1 MENMGN
7 QQNDKWT
14 RLRHWIGWNGLNSSW
29 TKMYQ
34 IMQQGTA
41 SWVIN
46 STFKCGENEIPHRSD
61 KMFSCKCF
69 ILHFFWYLFQ
79 KRCQRQS
86 ACLLVGIFLRISL
99 GTEILTQL
107 QIQREKGGWPLALP
121 QILRTGVTGKKFLDH
136 RAKPKHLCPQQFWQ
150 LKGWAKLR
158 SSWKTNDLDF
168 WEFPPTMLKSEWWSM
183 MWIMWSETFT
193 REKLWILHGWT
204 EVEYLMDPQICD
216 LLLALTALSNLGAFE
231 NEPPRIPYGDRSKTI
246 KHLKPPGWLPMNP
259 SYFGVKTQVPGFSLI
274 YGNGWFFN
282 GWSGV
287 FLEFSG
293 NYQSRKYP
301 GWAVVAR
308 VNSQRKRRTS
318 AVTYCRWG
326 YLNRRTSCLDG
337 PFPLI
342 FLSWTCWESRRW
354 SHFAYCPIQI
364 IHVIIVLKF
373 IKKSLN
379 CCQKWN
385 NDIVT

>member
-46 STFKCGENEIPHRSD
+46 STFKCGENEITHRSD

-99 GTEILTQL
+99 GKEILTQL
-107 QIQREKGGWPLALP
+107 QIQREKDGWPLALP
-121 QILRTGVTGKKFLDH
+121 QILRTGVIGKIFLDH
-136 RAKPKHLCPQQFWQ
+136 RAKPKYLCPQQFWQ
-150 LKGWAKLR
+150 LKGWTKLR

-168 WEFPPTMLKSEWWSM
+168 WEFQPTMLKSERWSV

-193 REKLWILHGWT
+193 REKHIWLWIFHGWT

-216 LLLALTALSNLGAFE
+216 LLLALTTLSNLGAFE
-231 NEPPRIPYGDRSKTI
+231 NEPPRIPYGDRSRMAT
-246 KHLKPPGWLPMNP
+246 HESQLFCGENPGTRVL
-259 SYFGVKTQVPGFSLI
+259 TH
-274 YGNGWFFN
+274 GNGWFFN

-308 VNSQRKRRTS
+308 VNSQRKRRAS
-318 AVTYCRWG
+318 AVTYRRWG

-342 FLSWTCWESRRW
+342 FLSWTCWESRR
-354 SHFAYCPIQI
+354 CPIL
-364 IHVIIVLKF
+364 HIVP
-373 IKKSLN
+373 SRSS
-379 CCQKWN
+379 
-385 NDIVT
+385 T